1 MPPSDLKMN
10 VRIPPLQTFKL
21 TQYPGKLTQYPGA
34 QRHDEAGKLRIAAM
48 MDTNLRGARPQCA
61 TRS

>member
-10 VRIPPLQTFKL
+10 VRIPPLQTF
-21 TQYPGKLTQYPGA
+21 KLTQYPGA